1 MNVRGRQ
8 AIDCDVHANV
18 PAVQALVPYLDDY
31 WQEMVEV
38 RGIEGFESRSYPP
51 HAPLS
56 CRPDWRTAAG
66 RPAEDLAA
74 LRTQVLERWQTR
86 IAILNCLYGVQL
98 IMDEHMAAVF
108 AAAVNDWLVKEWLDP
123 EPRLRASI
131 VVAPQ
136 NPARAAEEIERRAAD
151 RRFVQVLLLAT
162 GEMPLGRSVYWPI
175 YQAAERHD
183 LPIGIHAG
191 SGYRQPVTSV
201 GWPSFH
207 VEDYVAQTQG
217 FQAQLASL
225 VAQGVFAKFPGLRVV
240 LLESGVTWLPGFL
253 WRFSKFWRGLRSE
266 VPWVDRSPAEIVRD
280 HVRLTIQPLDGPP
293 DAHDLERVL
302 EHIGSDQILLYASDF
317 PHWHFEG
324 DDTIPEGLPPALL
337 DQILVRNPLAT
348 YTRLAADLG
357 APS

>member
-1 MNVRGRQ
+1 VNVRGRQ
-8 AIDCDVHANV
+8 PIDCDVHANV
-18 PAVQALVPYLDDY
+18 PAIQALVPYLDPY
-31 WQEMVEV
+31 WQDMVEV
-38 RGIEGFESRSYPP
+38 RGIDGFESRSYPP
-51 HAPLS
+51 QAPLS

-66 RPAEDLAA
+66 RPAEGLSA
-74 LRTQVLERWQTR
+74 LRAQVLERWQTR

-98 IMDEHMAAVF
+98 IMDEHMAAAI

-162 GEMPLGRSVYWPI
+162 GEMPLGRSIHWPI
-175 YQAAERHD
+175 YEAAERNG
-183 LPIGIHAG
+183 LPVGIHAG
-191 SGYRQPVTSV
+191 SSYHHPVTSV
-201 GWPSFH
+201 GWPSYQ

-225 VAQGVFAKFPGLRVV
+225 VAQGVFAKFPGLKVV

-293 DAHDLERVL
+293 DARDLERVL
-302 EHIGSDQILLYASDF
+302 EHVGSDEILLYASDF

-324 DDTIPEGLPPALL
+324 DDTIPEGVPAALL

-348 YTRLAADLG
+348 YPRLASDLG
-357 APS
+357 DLS